1 MTLVCVCVCLA
12 AGNAFCQAARLHM
25 QLQNKLDSATSFVD
39 AGNAYKKADPQG
51 ERKPS
56 FTFCCP
62 KYCPGVGHNIK
73 YYIWYPFIN
82 NAMQNYGMPTLQS
95 FPSHV

>member
-1 MTLVCVCVCLA
+1 MCLA

-56 FTFCCP
+56 FTLCCP
-62 KYCPGVGHNIK
+62 IFCSGLLHPYSIRYLFGTSSSSSTPS
-73 YYIWYPFIN
+73 
-82 NAMQNYGMPTLQS
+82 QS
-95 FPSHV
+95 FPIISIDFNIF

>member
-1 MTLVCVCVCLA
+1 MRVCLA

-56 FTFCCP
+56 FPLRCPIFCSGLSHL
-62 KYCPGVGHNIK
+62 YSIK
-73 YYIWYPFIN
+73 YLSGTLFSVISRFQYIFVILN
-82 NAMQNYGMPTLQS
+82 MIVIL
-95 FPSHV
+95 FHI